1 MNPSDQAVYSEL
13 GALGEISSTL
23 AVCIVLVVHSE
34 AVRELIVVPTSEDDL
49 QHDKSKKYIGRM
61 SIVVLTRSGPALE
74 SSPNGTLP
82 RKMGNSFHS
91 MRSGTLQSAGTGM
104 FW

>member
-49 QHDKSKKYIGRM
+49 QHDKFKKYIGRM
-61 SIVVLTRSGPALE
+61 SIVVLTRSGPAI
-74 SSPNGTLP
+74 SDIVPVHQRP
-82 RKMGNSFHS
+82 RVDLARLISYANTSYTVFGGS
-91 MRSGTLQSAGTGM
+91 
-104 FW
+104 